1 MLKFSHITLRPP
13 NGKATI
19 ILCKY
24 TLKSHNPQTIL
35 CVFLQKEQ
43 ILTFYIPIIR
53 KYSRNTH
60 KQNDFGK

>member
-1 MLKFSHITLRPP
+1 MLKFSHITLHPP
-13 NGKATI
+13 NGKVTI

-43 ILTFYIPIIR
+43 ILTFYKGIIR
-53 KYSRNTH
+53 KIL
-60 KQNDFGK
+60 